1 MLWHKTNIYFQ
12 WLRSL
17 HSCPPLCIRYAHLVS
32 NAALVPS
39 PLLGSNLIQ
48 YTVMSRWSW
57 LFSSGAASAKS
68 LGSYCC
74 NEDRFIQS
82 YGGWPSLQE
91 HHYPASFTYW
101 LCFVVLSMR
110 FDYVCDLAQGS
121 CWECVKAWS
130 PLCNPVWFVM
140 FPFLSLLFAGS
151 WKQHKNITSS
161 MESAMSKGSLYAR
174 TSDYIEGESPH
185 LPKELDHSLGIAREE
200 VLQIFSVLS
209 WVTNHLYFSMS
220 PLTFWHF
227 CQSPQVV
234 TKEKEVLEW
243 KMKYEDSRQE
253 VVEMR

>member
-1 MLWHKTNIYFQ
+1 MHMLCTPRIKCGP
-12 WLRSL
+12 RSL
-17 HSCPPLCIRYAHLVS
+17 SLAWIQSHSVYCDEQVIMTVQ
-32 NAALVPS
+32 
-39 PLLGSNLIQ
+39 LGGSISQITWLI
-48 YTVMSRWSW
+48 
-57 LFSSGAASAKS
+57 LF
-68 LGSYCC
+68 
-74 NEDRFIQS
+74 NEDCFIQS

-91 HHYPASFTYW
+91 HRYPASFTYW

-110 FDYVCDLAQGS
+110 FDYACDLAQGS
-121 CWECVKAWS
+121 FWECVKAWS

-140 FPFLSLLFAGS
+140 FPFLSLLSADS
-151 WKQHKNITSS
+151 WKQQKNMTSS
-161 MESAMSKGSLYAR
+161 MESAMSKSSLYAR

-200 VLQIFSVLS
+200 VLQLFSVLC

-220 PLTFWHF
+220 PLSFWHF
-227 CQSPQVV
+227 CRSAQVV